1 MPERKY
7 NPWFQ
12 FWAVL
17 WISKDLETRK
27 RARLLAFRKEDN
39 DEISRG
45 YWRSNWPR
53 VLAGPLT
60 GCHCRILREQIVWF
74 CFYFY
79 LFSSITVIS
88 FFFISEAAVRFC
100 PSFLTSV
107 DRKFRFDWKKEN
119 LFLSGERKV
128 KKNKREEKQ
137 VTEERTLRDLTKF

>member
-88 FFFISEAAVRFC
+88 SFFFLYQKPQCVFVHRFWQALIE
-100 PSFLTSV
+100 SLDLIGKRRIYSLV
-107 DRKFRFDWKKEN
+107 ARERLKKIKE
-119 LFLSGERKV
+119 
-128 KKNKREEKQ
+128 KKNR
-137 VTEERTLRDLTKF
+137 